1 MKKLLT
7 LLFLV
12 PLVSLS
18 QTVYISSYTG
28 PNIDS
33 AVVRA
38 NRKMD
43 SVRVNTLLAGKLA
56 NADSTTLKNSILS
69 QVLKNA
75 DSTSIR
81 NRSNVLYLA
90 KTAFTDSARAHSLG
104 VNVSAGQGVVAAS
117 ADSVYGVSRFPVGLI
132 VDTSNGTGLTKVVK
146 VIGGQLVTRTDS
158 LGVGGSGLVAA
169 DSVLIRNYSN
179 AIYLKNA
186 DSTTLKN
193 SLLKNA
199 DSTSIRNYSSS
210 LYLKNADSTTVRTYS
225 NAIYLKNADSTT
237 LKNALLKN
245 ADSTSIRNYSNT
257 LYLKNADSTT
267 LKNSLLKNADST
279 SIRNYSTSLYLK
291 NADSTTLKN
300 SVLKNADSTSIRN
313 YSTSLY
319 IAKATA
325 TPIFSAGLIDSVKTS
340 DTLFVGFVAPAS
352 TIDSIVY
359 SGARSQSLTARLELV
374 DSLHQTAGVTLL
386 DTTTCVT
393 MLRKRTSAVAG
404 GSFTLTLGKIV
415 RMVFPVVGVMPK
427 QFNVTVV
434 GHR

>member
-18 QTVYISSYTG
+18 QTVYISSNTG

-43 SVRVNTLLAGKLA
+43 STRVNTLLAGKLA

-117 ADSVYGVSRFPVGLI
+117 TDSIYSVARFPVQILA
-132 VDTSNGTGLTKVVK
+132 DTAGAGNGTGKKLT
-146 VIGGQLVTRTDS
+146 VIGGVIVVRNDS
-158 LGVGGSGLVAA
+158 VGTGAAGLVAA

-179 AIYLKNA
+179 ALY
-186 DSTTLKN
+186 
-193 SLLKNA
+193 LKNA

-210 LYLKNADSTTVRTYS
+210 LYLKNADSTT
-225 NAIYLKNADSTT
+225 LKSSI
-237 LKNALLKN
+237 LSQVLKN
-245 ADSTSIRNYSNT
+245 ADSTSIRNYS
-257 LYLKNADSTT
+257 S
-267 LKNSLLKNADST
+267 
-279 SIRNYSTSLYLK
+279 SLYLK

-313 YSTSLY
+313 RSNALYLKNADSTTVRTYSNALYLKNADSTTLKNSLLKNADSTTIRTY
-319 IAKATA
+319 SNALYVAKASA
-325 TPIFSAGLIDSVKTS
+325 TPIFSAGLIDSVKTT
-340 DTLFVGFVAPAS
+340 DTVFVGFIAPAA
-352 TIDSIVY
+352 TIDSIVF
-359 SGARSQSLTARLELV
+359 SGARSQSLTARLEMV
-374 DSLHQTAGVTLL
+374 DSLYQTAGVTLL

-393 MLRKRTSAVAG
+393 ILRKRTSAVAG

-427 QFNVTVV
+427 SFNVTIV